1 MREVVFV
8 MRVKFLQSGGVVGV
22 VRGCDLDTALLAPDD
37 ARELESLVRA
47 SGITASG
54 EFRAEN
60 TAAARDLRLY
70 EIRVESDTVNATVS
84 FDDETLPEQA
94 RPLVSFLRRNAKPQ
108 AG

>member
-8 MRVKFLQSGGVVGV
+8 MRVKFLQSGGVVGA
-22 VRGCDLDTALLAPDD
+22 VRGCDLDTALLAPND

-47 SGITASG
+47 SGITASNDV
-54 EFRAEN
+54 RAP
-60 TAAARDLRLY
+60 AARDLRLY
-70 EIRVESDTVNATVS
+70 EIRVESDTVNATVT